1 MFAAVP
7 TRLATCL
14 LLLALV
20 AVIPSPALG
29 RPPAGPTPS
38 QVRGAVRS
46 AERSKRLWATVN
58 VCDTRRHPNTIG
70 IRGQVPALGFPA
82 SISIA
87 ITVEYFDQAT
97 KRFAPAPG
105 ARRSISIGNVTNG
118 IRQGGVTFQ
127 FPLHAGRLR
136 GSATFSW
143 ERGSRVIGRTDR
155 LTTAGHRDADFSDPH
170 GFSAATCTIK

>member
-7 TRLATCL
+7 TRIATCSP
-14 LLLALV
+14 LLALV
-20 AVIPSPALG
+20 AVIASPALG

-38 QVRGAVRS
+38 QVRDAVRS
-46 AERSKRLWATVN
+46 AEGSKRLWATVN

-87 ITVEYFDQAT
+87 ITVEYFDRDT
-97 KRFAPAPG
+97 RRFAPAPG
-105 ARRSISIGNVTNG
+105 ARRSISIGNVTDG
-118 IRQGGVTFQ
+118 IQQGGVTFQ
-127 FPLHAGRLR
+127 FPLRAGRLR
-136 GSATFSW
+136 GTATFFW
-143 ERGSRVIGRTDR
+143 KRGGKVIGRVDR

-170 GFSAATCTIK
+170 GFSAATCTIN